1 MQHGWEYG
9 ELDINGRIESFD
21 QSVRSLDR
29 RLRAVERRL
38 SASKDDKGITLIEN
52 VDPDQLIDPDIQ
64 ELRVEMKKCQS
75 IIEGLTVDLETVKS
89 TDLNH
94 ESIHSIQQEIRDIND
109 KTEELIQV
117 QKTIKEDASA
127 FADSLNNTYK
137 TEIESL
143 KKELDAAKKRIQS
156 QENINKI
163 SIGSIK
169 VPVELSGII
178 ASIALIVT
186 GYLVW
191 ADRWDIIRSTY
202 FPSGL
207 ALLFAVA
214 VIVKFIITNRQPE
227 IA

>member
-1 MQHGWEYG
+1 MGGNMENY
-9 ELDINGRIESFD
+9 DINGRIESFD

-64 ELRVEMKKCQS
+64 ELRVEMKKCQN

-89 TDLNH
+89 NDLNH

-143 KKELDAAKKRIQS
+143 KKELDAAKQRIQS

>member
-1 MQHGWEYG
+1 MENY
-9 ELDINGRIESFD
+9 DINGRIESFD

-89 TDLNH
+89 NDLNH

-214 VIVKFIITNRQPE
+214 VIVKFIITNRQPK

>member
-1 MQHGWEYG
+1 MGGNMENY
-9 ELDINGRIESFD
+9 DINGRIESFD

-64 ELRVEMKKCQS
+64 ELRVELKKCQS

-89 TDLNH
+89 NDLNH

-127 FADSLNNTYK
+127 FVDSLNNTYK
-137 TEIESL
+137 TEIQSL
-143 KKELDAAKKRIQS
+143 KKELDAAKQRIQS

-214 VIVKFIITNRQPE
+214 VIVKFIITNRQPK